1 MSPSIVPCR
10 FDGRRID
17 SISRAELDILSA
29 MDTAL
34 SRSQIAAWRGAIFA
48 IFFAT
53 GLGFATWASRV
64 PAVKANLGVD
74 DFELGLL
81 LFALGGASII
91 GLSLAHVV
99 LARWGARRGLLMGLG
114 AYAVGFVLVGLGVDT
129 FASFALAAA
138 GLAILGI
145 GMGATDVMM
154 NVEGAAVEQ
163 ATGKTI
169 MPLFHALFS
178 LGTVAGAGVGVAMTF
193 WHVGVAPHLWL
204 LGAVVVVGGAIAVA
218 FVPAREA
225 TEDTQADAPTR
236 RERFAAILAVWRDPR
251 TYAIGAIM
259 LGMAFAEGGANDW
272 LPLAVVDGHD
282 GTEAQGAIALTVFS
296 VAMTAV
302 RALGGPLVDRFGRVW
317 TLRILAVTAVT
328 GLVVFIL
335 APSYTVALVGVALWG
350 MGASLGFP
358 LGMSAAADD
367 PTKAAAS
374 VSAAATI
381 GYVAFLCGPPILG
394 WISHQIGLLPTLWIL
409 VALIAL
415 SGFASGAAKPIAGS
429 KVGAGHQS
437 SH

>member
-1 MSPSIVPCR
+1 
-10 FDGRRID
+10 
-17 SISRAELDILSA
+17 
-29 MDTAL
+29 MDTPLTRAQVV
-34 SRSQIAAWRGAIFA
+34 RWRTAVFA

-64 PAVKANLGVD
+64 PTAKANLGID
-74 DFELGLL
+74 DFQLGLL
-81 LFALGGASII
+81 LFASGAASIL
-91 GLSLAHVV
+91 GLSLANVL
-99 LARWGARRGLLMGLG
+99 LARWGARRGLVLG
-114 AYAVGFVLVGLGVDT
+114 ITLFAIGIVLVGLGAQVLT
-129 FASFALAAA
+129 SYALTGA
-138 GLAILGI
+138 GLALMGL

-154 NVEGAAVEQ
+154 NVEGAAIER
-163 ATGKTI
+163 ATDRTI

-178 LGTVAGAGVGVAMTF
+178 LGTVAGAAIGVAMT
-193 WHVGVAPHLWL
+193 WWGVGIAPHLWIV
-204 LGAVVVVGGAIAVA
+204 GALVVGGGLAAIA

-225 TEDTQADAPTR
+225 VDDPVAGETGPTR
-236 RERFAAILAVWRDPR
+236 REKFAAVLAVWRDPR
-251 TYAIGAIM
+251 TYAIGAVM

-282 GTEAQGAIALTVFS
+282 GTQAQGAIALTVFS
-296 VAMTAV
+296 VAMTTV

-317 TLRILAVTAVT
+317 TLRILAIAAGT
-328 GLVVFIL
+328 GLIVFIL
-335 APSYTVALVGVALWG
+335 APSLPLALVGVALWG

-394 WISHQIGLLPTLWIL
+394 WVSHQIGLLNTLWIL

-415 SGFASGAAKPIAGS
+415 SGFASGAARPIAGS
-429 KVGAGHQS
+429 TVGAGRAAQQHGA
-437 SH
+437 